1 MLFSDRLSEQE
12 AMEAKQAGR
21 EGLLEMLVSDFRKTF
36 PDLTFQVLLDS
47 SMINAMAS
55 RLHDKR
61 NVTIYGGLA
70 LHPRLAAN
78 SLTFIL
84 LHETGHHLAEGCR
97 LVRDPALA
105 CECAADHWAATTGA
119 NLLQQRS
126 GRCLRLDAAV
136 LELSVIMSTRQKL
149 NKRYARKPSTSAC
162 WAKTWTFRS
171 AALLKQT
178 RPPTNAGCCVTYA

>member
-12 AMEAKQAGR
+12 ALEAKQAGR
-21 EGLLEMLVSDFRKTF
+21 ERLLEMLVADFRKTF

-55 RLHDKR
+55 RLQDKR
-61 NVTIYGGLA
+61 NVTVYGGLA

-78 SLTFIL
+78 SLAFIL

-136 LELSVIMSTRQKL
+136 QELSVIMTTRQKS
-149 NKRYARKPSTSAC
+149 NKRYARKHSTSAC

-171 AALLKQT
+171 TALLKQT
-178 RPPTNAGCCVTYA
+178 RPPTNVGCCVAYA